1 MKRYVSII
9 SVSLMILGIVTFSA
23 LTVLAVERPFHLV
36 EHGNVSV
43 TPRDSTGKILDLS
56 ADGIGTATHL
66 GLFSLHRDAVLTSDT
81 GGPVFDVKGEA
92 TLTSANGEQL
102 RSTITG
108 TVDLSTGHADLIY
121 EWTGGS
127 KGRFENATGTTTW
140 SVDVS
145 NGKYDAVASGS
156 INY

>member
-1 MKRYVSII
+1 MKRYSSII
-9 SVSLMILGIVTFSA
+9 SVSLILGLVAFSA

-36 EHGNVSV
+36 EHGKVTV
-43 TPRDSTGKILDLS
+43 TPRDATGTVLDLV
-56 ADGIGTATHL
+56 ADGIGAATHL
-66 GLFSLHRDAVLTSDT
+66 GLFTLHREAVLTSGS
-81 GGPVFDVKGEA
+81 GGPVFDVRGEA

-140 SVDVS
+140 SVDVA
-145 NGKYDAVASGS
+145 NGEYDAVANGS
-156 INY
+156 IKY

>member
-1 MKRYVSII
+1 MKRYLSLISIT
-9 SVSLMILGIVTFSA
+9 LMIIGLMAFSA
-23 LTVLAVERPFHLV
+23 LTALAIERPFHLV
-36 EHGNVSV
+36 EHGKVSV

-66 GLFSLHRDAVLTSDT
+66 GLLTLHRDAVLTSDT
-81 GGPVFDVKGEA
+81 GGPVFAVRGEA

-145 NGKYDAVASGS
+145 NGEYDAVADGL
-156 INY
+156 IKY